1 MIEVNRMNRVLVVED
16 EKSICSFI
24 SLNLRHSGY
33 DVIETDTGEKALDE
47 LRRDPRIRMILL
59 DVMLPGINGFEVC
72 HRIRES
78 NPDIGIII
86 LTAKIQEED
95 KVRGLKTGADDYITK
110 PFSPAE
116 MLARVQALLR
126 RMDLERKKRDQ
137 NNGIIRSSLFTLSLD
152 DEQFYKGDELIELT
166 PTEFELVKVLMENE
180 NKLLSRR
187 ALLESV
193 WGKNFVGDMK
203 IIDVNI
209 RRIRQKIEDD
219 PSSPQYIATHWGK
232 GYIWTGEN
240 Q

>member
-1 MIEVNRMNRVLVVED
+1 MNRVLVVED

>member
-1 MIEVNRMNRVLVVED
+1 MNRVLVVED
-16 EKSICSFI
+16 EKSIGSFI

-116 MLARVQALLR
+116 MLARVQAVLR

-137 NNGIIRSSLFTLSLD
+137 NNGVIRSSLFTLSLN
-152 DEQFYKGDELIELT
+152 DEQFYRGDELIELT

-209 RRIRQKIEDD
+209 RRIRQKIEDN

-232 GYIWTGEN
+232 GYIWTGGN